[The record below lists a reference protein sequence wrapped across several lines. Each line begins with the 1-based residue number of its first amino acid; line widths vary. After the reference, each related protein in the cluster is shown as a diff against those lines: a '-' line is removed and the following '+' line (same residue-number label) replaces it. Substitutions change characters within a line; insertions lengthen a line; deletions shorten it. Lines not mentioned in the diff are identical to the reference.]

1 MPEYLSPGVYVEEI
15 SEGPRPIQGVGT
27 STAGFLGGTERGP
40 TDPKLVTSLADYE
53 RRFGGFATDSYLP
66 SAVEGFFRNGGSRCY
81 VGRVTPDADV
91 ASATLADGGGDDV
104 LRLAAVGP
112 GAWGRNVAVEI
123 RDTPLGGDE
132 LFRMRVAY
140 WRAPPGE
147 REQSYAAAVEAVDP
161 DHEEVYE
168 DLSPD
173 ESSSNYYEK
182 RLGGT
187 STLVEVPSDWEA
199 AGRPANGTYW
209 LDGEGPISNPSTER
223 TRPEDIEEDEEE
235 EEEEEEERPEIP
247 DDETLEGMSYAD
259 LQEFAEPFD
268 VDRNQSQ
275 AEIVEELAAIRD
287 EEPRADGGSTVASLS
302 EFSGETAPG
311 ERTGLAAFEE
321 IDEIAIVCVPDEVTV
336 DGLTE
341 AVVSHCANMGDR
353 FAVLQAPQNPGPV
366 DELTPPIDSTYAAF
380 YTPWIEVMHPETNAR
395 TLVPPGG
402 HVAGIYARSDV
413 ERGVHKAPAN
423 EVVRGAMALQFDLTT
438 DEQAVL
444 NPRGVNCLRSF
455 RGRGIRVWGA
465 RTASS
470 DPLWRYVNVRRL
482 FLYLEE
488 SIDES
493 TQWVVFE
500 PNDEGLWARV
510 RQTVRNFLT
519 TEWRNGA
526 LMGTTPE
533 QAFYVKC
540 DRTTMTQDDIDSG
553 RLIVEIGV
561 APVKP
566 AEFVVF
572 RITQWTGGA
581 EAA

>member
-1 MPEYLSPGVYVEEI
+1 MPEYLAPGVYVEEI
-15 SEGPRPIQGVGT
+15 DKGPRPVQGVGT

-53 RRFGGFATDSYLP
+53 RRFGGFATESYLP
-66 SAVEGFFRNGGSRCY
+66 AAVEGFFQNGGSRCY

-91 ASATLADGGGDDV
+91 ASVTLADGGGNDV

-112 GAWGRNVAVEI
+112 GTWGWNVAVEI

-140 WRAPPGE
+140 WRDVEPG
-147 REQSYAAAVEAVDP
+147 EQSYTEAVEAADP

-182 RLGGT
+182 QLDGA
-187 STLVEVPSDWEA
+187 STLVEVPSEWDA
-199 AGRPANGTYW
+199 AGRPENGTYW
-209 LDGEGPISNPSTER
+209 LGADEPVPNPPTER
-223 TRPEDIEEDEEE
+223 TRPEDTEEE
-235 EEEEEEERPEIP
+235 GEERPEIP

-259 LQEFAEPFD
+259 LQDLAEPFD
-268 VDRNQSQ
+268 IDRTQTQ
-275 AEIVEELAAIRD
+275 EQLVEELVAIRD
-287 EEPRADGGSTVASLS
+287 EDPRADGGSTVASLS
-302 EFSGETAPG
+302 DFSGETAPG

-341 AVVSHCANMGDR
+341 AVVNHCANMGDR
-353 FAVLQAPQNPGPV
+353 FAVLQAPQNAGDI
-366 DELTPPIDSTYAAF
+366 DELIPPTDSSYAAF
-380 YTPWIEVMHPETNAR
+380 YTPWIEVMNPETNVR

-402 HVAGIYARSDV
+402 HVAGIYARSDA

-438 DEQAVL
+438 GEQDIL

-465 RTASS
+465 RTTSS

-540 DRTTMTQDDIDSG
+540 DRTTMTQDDIDNG
-553 RLIVEIGV
+553 RLIVEIGI

-566 AEFVVF
+566 AEFVIF